1 MMAEVP
7 IVIKNSHLMNALLL
21 ELQEQLTLD
30 VGGAQFLDLGT
41 SGSFNIFWSLYRAV
55 LRTRIRWI
63 SNILA
68 SWIRIR
74 IKIKWILS
82 TDKLVI
88 TGFISVKFNFC
99 FFDNAYCRLGN
110 NSLSMLGFQPPS
122 FKSPLPSRLG
132 WANYGVNFS

>member
-41 SGSFNIFWSLYRAV
+41 SGSLNIFWSLYGAV
-55 LRTRIRWI
+55 LRIRVRWI
-63 SNILA
+63 SNISA

-82 TDKLVI
+82 TGMELLKRLV
-88 TGFISVKFNFC
+88 
-99 FFDNAYCRLGN
+99 
-110 NSLSMLGFQPPS
+110 
-122 FKSPLPSRLG
+122 
-132 WANYGVNFS
+132 NYSHNHESERPGINL

>member
-41 SGSFNIFWSLYRAV
+41 SGSLNIFWSLYGAV
-55 LRTRIRWI
+55 LRIRIRWI
-63 SNILA
+63 GKILA

-74 IKIKWILS
+74 IFSGFLNGSSSFSIKISKINKTKNSKIL
-82 TDKLVI
+82 L
-88 TGFISVKFNFC
+88 C
-99 FFDNAYCRLGN
+99 
-110 NSLSMLGFQPPS
+110 
-122 FKSPLPSRLG
+122 
-132 WANYGVNFS
+132 